1 MLMDFESLKCRNI
14 YFKQY
19 FRHNDLTLRK
29 QKRLYDQPQK
39 CQNIFFHSIFFC
51 WWGTT
56 LKLTLE
62 LIGAKS

>member
-1 MLMDFESLKCRNI
+1 MLMDFESLNVETFI
-14 YFKQY
+14 L
-19 FRHNDLTLRK
+19 NNTLDIMTWLLGNK
-29 QKRLYDQPQK
+29 NGSMINLKNVK
-39 CQNIFFHSIFFC
+39 TFFFHSIFFC